1 MNFAYNA
8 DGQRTQKTFT
18 EYGTTVTTTE
28 YLYNGDKL
36 AGQQFSNGKT
46 LTFLYDHNGEY
57 IGLDYNGTEY
67 YYIKNLQGDVIAIAD
82 ATGTIVGTYTY
93 SAWGEVYYMTGLS
106 SSQINEFTDNIVA
119 INPIRYRGYYY
130 DAETGLYHLNSR
142 YYDPATGRFVNA
154 DGFVSTGQ
162 GILGNNMFAY
172 CNNDPVNNCDPTGTF
187 AIAATAAGTAAGLL
201 FELAKLAAGV
211 IASAVIIQQVHDTTE
226 KITAAN
232 PPVNQGQST
241 YSPELPYVG
250 PLYGNSAIRN
260 DIQSRVRDNAPS
272 LSDSLVKTRVTEN
285 TPIYRYYSSKTENL
299 APRPGKD
306 YDGLSF
312 STKPPRPGVSAVV
325 TTIEG
330 VNATGVLLAMPTGG
344 SHVTVIPTN
353 GSVSQWMAQGQ
364 SSIWSQTL
372 SAIVIEWNGMR

>member
-8 DGQRTQKTFT
+8 NGQRTQKTFT

-36 AGQQFSNGKT
+36 AGQQFSNGKK

-172 CNNDPVNNCDPTGTF
+172 CNNDPINRVDPNGMFWKEIGDFFSGIGRWFSNTFGAGSSTVSENRAETSITPILDDPFPITVKTGT
-187 AIAATAAGTAAGLL
+187 
-201 FELAKLAAGV
+201 
-211 IASAVIIQQVHDTTE
+211 
-226 KITAAN
+226 
-232 PPVNQGQST
+232 
-241 YSPELPYVG
+241 
-250 PLYGNSAIRN
+250 
-260 DIQSRVRDNAPS
+260 
-272 LSDSLVKTRVTEN
+272 KTSQIV
-285 TPIYRYYSSKTENL
+285 SQH
-299 APRPGKD
+299 GD
-306 YDGLSF
+306 
-312 STKPPRPGVSAVV
+312 STKPISVYAKKDAEHPIKSSSAGLKVNIANFSLKLNLSLDNIGLSGSITEDD
-325 TTIEG
+325 TTGSFGLRVNLSELKVGFEG
-330 VNATGVLLAMPTGG
+330 ATSIQWDENT
-344 SHVTVIPTN
+344 SQTNYTN
-353 GSVSQWMAQGQ
+353 GSISAWSIVAAYLMATTGQ
-364 SSIWSQTL
+364 PAPSP
-372 SAIVIEWNGMR
+372 VY